1 MNNWLMI
8 VNPSSASS
16 TNDKWKDCEKVLS
29 DGGIPVDKAF
39 TQHAGH
45 AIDLAREGAEKGYRR
60 FIAVGGDGTLHEVM
74 SGLVRWAD
82 ATGGDLGDCTLAVI
96 PAGTGNDWIRT
107 AGIPEDLAEAARCI
121 VQGHTAKEDVVRLTF
136 QNGVFCMA
144 NIGGIGVDAAI
155 CINTNTLKDKGYKG
169 GILYKMVAPY
179 SVFARKRNSVE
190 VICDGE
196 TVHKGPMFTIV
207 MGNGIYRGGGLKQT
221 QDGASWS
228 DGQLEVS
235 IQTGVNHFKALSQMM
250 HVFSGDFAVL
260 PGIITKRF
268 RKMTVKPLGGTPD
281 PVEVDGEIPG
291 SLPVTVE
298 LTGQQINIIVP

>member
-1 MNNWLMI
+1 MDNWLMI
-8 VNPSSASS
+8 ANPSSASS
-16 TNDKWKDCEKVLS
+16 TNDKWKECEKVLADS
-29 DGGIPVDKAF
+29 GLKVDNAL

-45 AIDLAREGAEKGYRR
+45 AIDLAQEGAAKGYRK
-60 FIAVGGDGTLHEVM
+60 FIAVGGDGTIHEVM

-82 ATGGDLGDCTLAVI
+82 ATGGDLGDVTLAVI

-107 AGIPEDLAEAARCI
+107 AGVPADLAEAARCI
-121 VQGHTAKEDVVRLTF
+121 VKGNTAKEDVVRMTF

-155 CINTNTLKDKGYKG
+155 CYNTNSLKEKGHKG

-179 SVFARKRNSVE
+179 SVFSRKRQPVE
-190 VICDGE
+190 VVCDGE
-196 TVHKGPMFTIV
+196 CVYKGSMFTMV
-207 MGNGIYRGGGLKQT
+207 LGNGIYRGGGLKQT
-221 QDGASWS
+221 AEGSSWS

-235 IQTGVNHFKALSQMM
+235 IQPGFNHFKAMSQMM

-260 PGIITKRF
+260 PGIISKRF
-268 RKMTVKPLGGTPD
+268 RKMTVKPLSDTPD
-281 PVEVDGEIPG
+281 LVEVDGELPG
-291 SLPVTVE
+291 TLPVTME